1 VVLVNS
7 GGFLSF
13 QAVTS
18 QVLSALESL
27 TAVFEMGTGVA
38 SPSYPPEMV
47 GDAMHPQ
54 NRIRK
59 RKNWYSGIQLKAADW
74 TSFSE

>member
-1 VVLVNS
+1 M
-7 GGFLSF
+7 
-13 QAVTS
+13 
-18 QVLSALESL
+18 
-27 TAVFEMGTGVA
+27 FEMGTGVA

-59 RKNWYSGIQLKAADW
+59 RKIGIQA
-74 TSFSE
+74 FSSKQLIGLHFQSNLDLYEKGDRITCGQVLGLLVSVR

>member
-1 VVLVNS
+1 
-7 GGFLSF
+7 
-13 QAVTS
+13 
-18 QVLSALESL
+18 
-27 TAVFEMGTGVA
+27 
-38 SPSYPPEMV
+38 MV